1 MIIVLNNK
9 SCKTTDGSEVKR
21 CRSSKE
27 AANRLSRPALR
38 SPWIAAINAYN
49 PSIDY
54 NNRVADAANHYA
66 TLR

>member
-1 MIIVLNNK
+1 M
-9 SCKTTDGSEVKR
+9 KR